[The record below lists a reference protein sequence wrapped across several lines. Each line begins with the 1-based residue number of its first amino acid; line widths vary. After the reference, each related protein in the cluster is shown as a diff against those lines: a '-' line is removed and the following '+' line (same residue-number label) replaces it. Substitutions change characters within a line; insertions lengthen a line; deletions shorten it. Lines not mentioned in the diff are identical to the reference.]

1 MEREWRFLLCRKQSQ
16 RTYTNTWTQV
26 GQDIHGLSAGDDF
39 GKGAVDSR
47 WHALGQPF
55 TQHDSKGGYAS
66 VYQEFGGS
74 WTQVGS
80 QSLVILVI
88 LCLLFHFQLMA
99 SVWQLVSPAL
109 EKPVLVLF
117 VYLAKV
123 RRTPGPR

>member
-1 MEREWRFLLCRKQSQ
+1 MARAWPAF
-16 RTYTNTWTQV
+16 
-26 GQDIHGLSAGDDF
+26 
-39 GKGAVDSR
+39 
-47 WHALGQPF
+47 
-55 TQHDSKGGYAS
+55 HDSMTRKVVMPLCIRNLEAIGPKLAP
-66 VYQEFGGS
+66 
-74 WTQVGS
+74 

-117 VYLAKV
+117 VYLARV